1 MSAHGDPAGSIEE
14 RPAPAR
20 RLQISILEIMLLVAA
35 LAVSFRWPGL
45 TVPLGLVFLYALAQ
59 RRDILRRQTRVAFGQ
74 VALALY
80 LPPVLAF
87 LALHLWGKSGPA
99 DWRAYW
105 SFVGFEHFAGM
116 FIGRLSLIPALLP
129 GLLIAVGLHR
139 AGAPF
144 RAFEGDIPEMVVLSL
159 ISLAVLVGLA
169 MIAKR
174 GSAWRVACLL
184 VAAGMSALSTWV
196 AFVMSVAGA

>member
-1 MSAHGDPAGSIEE
+1 M
-14 RPAPAR
+14 PAPGR
-20 RLQISILEIMLLVAA
+20 RFQISILEIMLLVAA

-59 RRDILRRQTRVAFGQ
+59 RRNILRRQTRVALGQ

-87 LALHLWGKSGPA
+87 LALHLWGKFGPA

-116 FIGRLSLIPALLP
+116 FIGRLSLIP

-144 RAFEGDIPEMVVLSL
+144 RAFEGDIPEMVFLSL
-159 ISLAVLVGLA
+159 ISLAVLFGLA
-169 MIAKR
+169 VIAKR

-184 VAAGMSALSTWV
+184 VAAGMSALSTWI
-196 AFVMSVAGA
+196 AYVMSVAGA